1 MSTPLPRPLTH
12 TPQGD
17 WLQSTIVW
25 GIVPGWVVS
34 LVLHASLFVAMVTL
48 TQLPSCRGDYS
59 GEGGTGFREI
69 GLRARED
76 GDGQEGGPG
85 TAPGALGHGAEA
97 SPGPVEAVAVPQSEV
112 PGQIAPPTTSNGPP
126 IPLNLPDVGATPAVI
141 GRGGPPPLSGFGG
154 AIAATGSAHGSAAS
168 GVRGGGTPGSRGGG
182 GVGGGRGTGS
192 GQTSLFGV
200 NDAGKK
206 FVYVIDRSF
215 SMEEHNAFRAA
226 KAELLTSLS
235 RLTEVQ
241 QFQVI
246 FYNNE
251 PLTLATR
258 DGRSP
263 MFLGTDAQR
272 LQVSEQIGSI
282 SPDGGT
288 RHMPAI
294 QEALK
299 YNPDV
304 IFLLT
309 DGAEPPLSRADLD
322 LLKNRNRQGTRIHCI
337 EFGTGPQATSADGQP
352 VPNFLM
358 KLAAQN
364 SGQYTYRNVRQ
375 LGE

>member
-17 WLQSTIVW
+17 WLQSTVVW
-25 GIVPGWVVS
+25 GIVPGWMLS
-34 LVLHASLFVAMVTL
+34 LVMHAVMFVTLVTL

-59 GEGGTGFREI
+59 GENGTGFREI

-85 TAPGALGHGAEA
+85 TAPGAIGDGAEA
-97 SPGPVEAVAVPQSEV
+97 SPGPVEAESVPPRSV
-112 PGQIAPPTTSNGPP
+112 PGQLAPPTTSDGPP
-126 IPLNLPDVGATPAVI
+126 VPLSLPSAANSPKVI
-141 GRGGPPPLSGFGG
+141 GIGGPPPLSGLGG
-154 AIAATGSAHGSAAS
+154 VTAARGSSQGTAAS
-168 GVRGGGTPGSRGGG
+168 GVQGGGTPGSRGGG
-182 GVGGGRGTGS
+182 GINGGNGTGA

-246 FYNNE
+246 FYNNA
-251 PLTLATR
+251 PLVLATR
-258 DGRSP
+258 EDRFP
-263 MFLGTDAQR
+263 MFFGTDAQR
-272 LQVSEQIGSI
+272 LQVSEQIRSV

-309 DGAEPPLSRADLD
+309 DGAEPALSKADLD
-322 LLKNRNRQGTRIHCI
+322 SLKSRNRLGTRIHCI
-337 EFGTGPQATSADGQP
+337 EFGTGEPATSATGQP
-352 VPNFLM
+352 VSNFLM
-358 KLAAQN
+358 KLAEQN
-364 SGQYTYRNVRQ
+364 SGKYTYRNVKTLDQ
-375 LGE
+375 

>member
-12 TPQGD
+12 KPQGD
-17 WLQSTIVW
+17 WLQSAIVW

-34 LVLHASLFVAMVTL
+34 LIMHAVMFVTLVTL

-59 GEGGTGFREI
+59 GENGTGFREI

-85 TAPGALGHGAEA
+85 AAPGALGDGADA
-97 SPGPVEAVAVPQSEV
+97 SPAAEVAVAPAQSPLDQVAAPTLSDQPPVPLSL
-112 PGQIAPPTTSNGPP
+112 PNAGTSKP
-126 IPLNLPDVGATPAVI
+126 VI
-141 GRGGPPPLSGFGG
+141 GIGGPPKLPGIGG
-154 AIAATGSAHGSAAS
+154 AYSATGSAAS
-168 GVRGGGTPGSRGGG
+168 GGASGGTPGSRGGG
-182 GVGGGRGTGS
+182 INGGQSIGS
-192 GQTSLFGV
+192 GQTKMFDI

-215 SMEEHNAFRAA
+215 SMEEYNAFRAA

-258 DGRSP
+258 DSRSL

-294 QEALK
+294 LEALI

-309 DGAEPPLSRADLD
+309 DAAEPPLSRADLD
-322 LLKNRNRQGTRIHCI
+322 SLKSRNRQGTRIHCI
-337 EFGTGPQATSADGQP
+337 EFGTGPQTLAADGQP

-364 SGQYTYRNVRQ
+364 SGKYTYRNVKT
-375 LGE
+375 LSP

>member
-1 MSTPLPRPLTH
+1 MSTTPPRPLTH
-12 TPQGD
+12 QPQGD

-25 GIVPGWVVS
+25 GIVPGWLLS
-34 LVLHASLFVAMVTL
+34 LVLHASMFVTMVTL
-48 TQLPSCRGDYS
+48 TQMPSCRGDYS
-59 GEGGTGFREI
+59 GENGTGFREI

-85 TAPGALGHGAEA
+85 TAPGAIGDGANA
-97 SPGPVEAVAVPQSEV
+97 SLASDVAAVPQLSV
-112 PGQIAPPTTSNGPP
+112 SGQVAPPTISDGPP
-126 IPLNLPDVGATPAVI
+126 VPLNLPNAGDSPSVI
-141 GRGGPPPLSGFGG
+141 GLGGPPPLSGLGG
-154 AIAATGSAHGSAAS
+154 ATSATGSSPGSSAS
-168 GVRGGGTPGSRGGG
+168 GVRGGGTPGSRG

-215 SMEEHNAFRAA
+215 SMEKNNAFRAA

-235 RLTEVQ
+235 SLTEIQ

-258 DGRSP
+258 NGRSP
-263 MFLGTDAQR
+263 MFQGTDAQR

-288 RHMPAI
+288 RHLPAI

-309 DGAEPPLSRADLD
+309 DAAEPPLSRAELEA
-322 LLKNRNRQGTRIHCI
+322 LKSRNRQGSRIHCI
-337 EFGTGPQATSADGQP
+337 EFGTGPQSLAADGQP

-364 SGQYTYRNVRQ
+364 SGQYTYRNVKAF
-375 LGE
+375 GE

>member
-1 MSTPLPRPLTH
+1 MSHKPL
-12 TPQGD
+12 GD
-17 WLQSTIVW
+17 WLQSTVVW
-25 GIVPGWVVS
+25 GIVPGWLLSLVMHAVMFVS
-34 LVLHASLFVAMVTL
+34 LVTL

-59 GEGGTGFREI
+59 GENGTGFREI

-85 TAPGALGHGAEA
+85 TAPGASGEGAEA
-97 SPGPVEAVAVPQSEV
+97 PPGAAEAVAAPQLSV
-112 PGQIAPPTTSNGPP
+112 PGQVAPPTTSDGPP
-126 IPLNLPDVGATPAVI
+126 VPLNLPRAAPLVLGI
-141 GRGGPPPLSGFGG
+141 GGPPPLSGLGG
-154 AIAATGSAHGSAAS
+154 ARPATGSSQGSAAS
-168 GVRGGGTPGSRGGG
+168 GVQGGGTPGSRGGG
-182 GVGGGRGTGS
+182 GVNGGNGTGA

-246 FYNNE
+246 FYNNA
-251 PLTLATR
+251 PLVLATR
-258 DGRSP
+258 EDRFP
-263 MFLGTDAQR
+263 MFFGTDAQR
-272 LQVSEQIGSI
+272 LQVSEQIRSV

-309 DGAEPPLSRADLD
+309 DGAEPALSRADLD
-322 LLKNRNRQGTRIHCI
+322 SLKARNRLGTRIHCI
-337 EFGTGPQATSADGQP
+337 EFGTGEPATTAAGLP
-352 VPNFLM
+352 VSNFLM
-358 KLAAQN
+358 KLAEQN
-364 SGQYTYRNVRQ
+364 SGKYTYRNVKT